1 LKNSLQWNRKNKH
14 SKDEAFFH
22 RHLHPGHYL
31 FCPFIL
37 PGTIKR
43 GAPALSLSVAEEP
56 VIVQRP
62 FPVELTISWEGDAE
76 QYLVETP
83 GLKLRWPGTGFQ
95 DWRS

>member
-1 LKNSLQWNRKNKH
+1 MKRFSTAI
-14 SKDEAFFH
+14 SIPAIIFFA
-22 RHLHPGHYL
+22 LSCFPAQSN
-31 FCPFIL
+31 
-37 PGTIKR
+37 

-76 QYLVETP
+76 QYLVAAP
-83 GLKLRWPGTGFQ
+83 GLKLHWPGTGFR